1 MAKTTID
8 QTIIRQLAEILK
20 DTDLSEIEVEQEG
33 LRIRV
38 ARTLVATAHVGPAMM
53 APSYAPPQAAAP
65 VADAAPLVVDPA
77 KSVGVVPSPMVGT
90 CYLAAEP
97 GARAFVSVG
106 DTVRVGQT
114 LLIIEAMKHMNQ
126 ISAPRAGKITAIL
139 VEDGQPV
146 EYGEPLVVI
155 E

>member
-1 MAKTTID
+1 MPKPSID

-38 ARTLVATAHVGPAMM
+38 ARTLVATAHVAAPMPA
-53 APSYAPPQAAAP
+53 PLPPAAVAAP
-65 VADAAPLVVDPA
+65 VVAEPVATAGAGHPGAVT
-77 KSVGVVPSPMVGT
+77 SPMVGT

-97 GARAFVSVG
+97 GVRTFVSVG
-106 DTVRVGQT
+106 DSVRAGQT

-126 ISAPRAGKITAIL
+126 IPAPRAGKVTQIL

-146 EYGEPLVVI
+146 EYGEALVVI